1 MYIAGTVIHLY
12 PFISGSVELL
22 GAMAFCAPKQ
32 LSACLPQIVPQLVD
46 VLADSHDKVANTGA
60 TALQHIGEVIKNPE
74 IQCKFRYY
82 LIFKPSL

>member
-1 MYIAGTVIHLY
+1 M
-12 PFISGSVELL
+12 ELL

-46 VLADSHDKVANTGA
+46 VISDSHDKVRHAGV

-74 IQCKFRYY
+74 IQCKF
-82 LIFKPSL
+82 ISP